1 MSYFTTNNYLTF
13 CNRKI
18 VVEVS
23 MKFSTCLAPVVLIGI
38 TLLLIG
44 CQTPSKSAEDT
55 LKSILASE
63 ADCTSP
69 CWRSLRPGLSS
80 KEDFLKLVNASSSR
94 LFDDISHTELNPE
107 GMEYAWDDR
116 EYNIF
121 TRVRIHEDR
130 IRLLGFRP
138 RNNDISLSMITELYG
153 QPSMYGASIL
163 GSHHDYYVKI
173 NFIYEKDSMVIE
185 ANFPIDLEEQQIVTT
200 NCEFELDWNAIPD
213 RLYFYLVEPGTAE
226 EMVHKDPI
234 GGFTNPSHQPQ
245 PWKGENPIKLTM
257 CP

>member
-1 MSYFTTNNYLTF
+1 
-13 CNRKI
+13 
-18 VVEVS
+18 
-23 MKFSTCLAPVVLIGI
+23 MKFSTCLALVSLVG
-38 TLLLIG
+38 TALLLIG
-44 CQTPSKSAEDT
+44 CQIPSKSAEDT

-80 KEDFLKLVNASSSR
+80 EEDFLKLVNASGSR

-107 GMEYAWDDR
+107 GIEYAWDDR

-121 TRVRIHEDR
+121 NRVRIHEDR

-138 RNNDISLSMITELYG
+138 RNNNISLSMITELNG

-163 GSHHDYYVKI
+163 GSHDFYI
-173 NFIYEKDSMVIE
+173 ILSLIYEGQGVVIE
-185 ANFPIDLEEQQIVTT
+185 ADIPITEEELEAVTFS
-200 NCEFELDWNAIPD
+200 CEFEVDWNRVPQ
-213 RLYFYLVEPGTAE
+213 RLYVYLVEPGIAS
-226 EMVHKDPI
+226 EMVQNDPI
-234 GGFTNPSHQPQ
+234 GGFTNPSHRPQ